1 MAWYNTVINSVKS
14 FFGFAPA
21 DIGSSLNL
29 TTKERLTS
37 DKAALENKRAVLQ
50 TKAGADAFIVAEVGK
65 IDAVLPTLKEP
76 KLKKGQVSMKT
87 FLTTVKAMMAKAPNK
102 VVEAEIARTEKR
114 IVEIDTEVKAI
125 DDKGTDLS
133 GGKS

>member
-21 DIGSSLNL
+21 NVETNPVKL
-29 TTKERLTS
+29 RLTS
-37 DKAALENKRAVLQ
+37 DKAALESKRATLQ
-50 TKAGADAFIVAEVGK
+50 TKAGADAFIAAEVGK

-87 FLTTVKAMMAKAPNK
+87 FLTTVKAMMAKSPAK

-114 IVEIDTEVKAI
+114 IVEIDAEVKAI
-125 DDKGTDLS
+125 DDEAADLS

>member
-14 FFGFAPA
+14 FFGFAPT
-21 DIGSSLNL
+21 DVETDPVKL
-29 TTKERLTS
+29 RLAS
-37 DKAALENKRAVLQ
+37 DKAALESKLTTLQ
-50 TKAGADAFIVAEVGK
+50 TKAGADAFIAAEVGK

-87 FLTTVKAMMAKAPNK
+87 FLTTVKAIMAKAPNK
-102 VVEAEIARTEKR
+102 VVEAEIMRTEKQL
-114 IVEIDTEVKAI
+114 VKIDAEVKVI
-125 DDKGTDLS
+125 DDKNTDLR